1 MSRLTR
7 VTLVACASLFTL
19 VAAACVPETGG
30 GGTTPSPTTT
40 TAPPTTTTPPA
51 GAPSLVVTPYI
62 TGLATPW
69 DIAFAPDGTMLFTER
84 VGRIDA
90 WIGGAKR
97 VLATPSDV
105 TPMSESGMMGLAV
118 DPAFATNRRIYT
130 CFISNAGGPTDI
142 RIARWVVDP
151 TWTSLGSRTDILT
164 GFPVNQNGE
173 MGRHGGCRLRF
184 GPDTNLWVTVGD
196 SATGSV
202 PQDPHSLGGK
212 VLRIT
217 TNGAGAAGNPGGA
230 LLPQIY
236 TYGHRNP
243 QGVAFRPSDGQAF
256 SVEHGTG
263 CDDEVNVL
271 RSGAN
276 YGWDPG
282 STGSGYDEST
292 SMTDL
297 VRFPSATPAV
307 WSSGCPTIAPSGATF
322 LSGSQWG
329 SWDGSL
335 AVAVL
340 KGSQLRIMK
349 FSPTTNAFLGDTV
362 TVTDK
367 GRLRV
372 AVLGPD
378 GDLFIAQD
386 ANPGSI
392 LRVHPVLS
400 P

>member
-1 MSRLTR
+1 M
-7 VTLVACASLFTL
+7 
-19 VAAACVPETGG
+19 P
-30 GGTTPSPTTT
+30 PS
-40 TAPPTTTTPPA
+40 
-51 GAPSLVVTPYI
+51 GIPSLVVTPVAA
-62 TGLATPW
+62 GLATPW

-105 TPMSESGMMGLAV
+105 KPMSESGMMGLAV
-118 DPAFATNRRIYT
+118 DPAFASNRRIYT

-164 GFPVNQNGE
+164 GLPVNQSGQ

-184 GPDTNLWVTVGD
+184 GPDANLWVTVGD

-202 PQDPHSLGGK
+202 PQDPHSFGGK

-217 TNGAGAAGNPGGA
+217 TSGAAASGNPGGA

-271 RSGAN
+271 HAGAN

-282 STGSGYDEST
+282 STGSGYDENT

-297 VRFPSATPAV
+297 VRFRRPPRRYGPRAVRPSPLGNDV
-307 WSSGCPTIAPSGATF
+307 PVR
-322 LSGSQWG
+322 
-329 SWDGSL
+329 L
-335 AVAVL
+335 AV
-340 KGSQLRIMK
+340 
-349 FSPTTNAFLGDTV
+349 
-362 TVTDK
+362 
-367 GRLRV
+367 GRLERRLGSCGAEGLPAAHHEVLADDQRV
-372 AVLGPD
+372 PRQHRHHDRQGAP
-378 GDLFIAQD
+378 
-386 ANPGSI
+386 PGRRAGS
-392 LRVHPVLS
+392 RR
-400 P
+400 